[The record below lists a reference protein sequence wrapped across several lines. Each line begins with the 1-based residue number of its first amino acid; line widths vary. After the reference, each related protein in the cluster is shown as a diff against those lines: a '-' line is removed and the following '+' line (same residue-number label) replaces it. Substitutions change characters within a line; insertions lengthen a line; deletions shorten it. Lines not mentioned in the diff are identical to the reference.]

1 MKLVKLFAP
10 LLIVTSLL
18 GACGDSSMSRQ
29 DAIDA
34 LMDMEETEVF
44 EADITEDLISCLVD
58 GIREETGDSYEEIV
72 EEAELPEEESV
83 RYESFVDD
91 LSNDCMIDT
100 PGILEEAL
108 NMFLPEDSQID
119 LSGAEN
125 IHREALA
132 GLMNWSMGL
141 FLPGQTDD
149 FGYCIADYVADSSGD
164 SHRDIL
170 LDMMNDGTGYD
181 SLAEEAVEACFEL

>member
-1 MKLVKLFAP
+1 MKLIKLFAP
-10 LLIVTSLL
+10 LLVVTLFL

-108 NMFLPEDSQID
+108 NMLLPEDSQID

-132 GLMNWSMGL
+132 GILNWSVSM
-141 FLPGQTDD
+141 FLMDQTDD
-149 FGYCIADYVADSSGD
+149 VGYCMADYVADNSGD

-170 LDMMNDGTGYD
+170 IDMMNDGTEYD
-181 SLAEEAVEACFEL
+181 SLSEEAGEVCFEF

>member
-1 MKLVKLFAP
+1 MKLIKLFAP
-10 LLIVTSLL
+10 LLAVALFL

-44 EADITEDLISCLVD
+44 EADIAEDLISCLVD

-108 NMFLPEDSQID
+108 NMFIPEDSQID

-125 IHREALA
+125 IHKEALA
-132 GLMNWSMGL
+132 GILNWSVSM
-141 FLPGQTDD
+141 FLMDQTDD
-149 FGYCIADYVADSSGD
+149 VGYCMADYVADNSGD

-170 LDMMNDGTGYD
+170 IDLLDDGSAYD
-181 SLAEEAVEACFEL
+181 AVSEAAVMDCLDF